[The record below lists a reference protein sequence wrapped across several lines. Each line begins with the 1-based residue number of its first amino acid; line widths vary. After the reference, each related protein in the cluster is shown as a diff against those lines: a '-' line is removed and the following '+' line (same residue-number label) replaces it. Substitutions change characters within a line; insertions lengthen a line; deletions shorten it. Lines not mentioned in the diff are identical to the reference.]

1 MDELKFLQYL
11 AQFDQQVGKIYNQ
24 FVQELANI
32 GVSVSDALTGDIFSF
47 ANFPEIQQ
55 KLSEA
60 MQVYNTTVKNML
72 VSGMTTAINAS
83 FANTTKALGK
93 YSVLEEKAVESLR
106 ETCKLAYIASRMK
119 PDTGLS
125 LSNRVWN
132 YTQQSK
138 AEFEMAV
145 SDIMTEGLSKGISA
159 EELGRRVRGRLQNP
173 DAMYRRYHLKKIMSD
188 GTKKDVVQWR
198 KRTIDA
204 DGTVHFMST
213 DIEHPGAGIYRS
225 SRKNALRMAAT
236 EINAAYRYADCTRW
250 QNEPFV
256 IGIRIRLSDNHTCNG
271 KPFVDMCDD
280 LFGDYPKWFLWR
292 GWHIKCRCSASSILV
307 SEEEFKN
314 IMALPKEQ
322 RKKYVSPNLIK
333 DMPENYYEYIEKNR
347 DRIERSIERGTQPWW
362 LSDNYI
368 DGDINNG
375 FIALQRKTVT
385 PNGSILPGRISAPGA
400 IQQTQ
405 RQDGAILSDSD
416 VAKILQGDR
425 TQYTAEQLKNM
436 DEIEKLL
443 GISRGTSMSWEDA
456 NKGAEN
462 PLYYKGGQYT
472 TNCQTATVVHE
483 LRRRGF
489 NVTAKGAVDGIE
501 KLYAQGFDWEKRF
514 LTPSGYKIHV
524 ENAESWAK
532 AQGIN
537 RIMRK
542 HLDAFLIEKMKE
554 DGRYEIYA
562 AWEPAKFS
570 KKKMKTQNGAHV
582 FMAEV
587 KNGKI
592 IYFDPQTGLSG
603 NATDWYFDFV
613 KNQTVY
619 VMRVD
624 DKIINPLMAKAL
636 NAKDG
641 IVDTTDFIITK
652 PKTRIEIIAD
662 ERHAKRNEQAIR
674 DANDIRHAIMSSK
687 KPVREIFN
695 MLNDV
700 AEREGYSRM
709 GYNEIFSI
717 KRGADGKITSID
729 IRESL
734 LPRPAFDAYMK
745 YKDVLVK
752 LKNIDIDGLGHKR
765 TKYIKEYIEDIKRK
779 AILSISKNTA
789 TYKQLPTR
797 TRAKVRELLAER
809 EEIRKLAEE
818 RRNRMAASSPQDK
831 EIDPTKAT
839 SYQELVD
846 MLGDDMPP
854 IFVDYEKSIGRDY
867 WTDIKYLSNATEIEQ
882 ALKDYFR
889 NKVKRYS
896 HFCKETLLVNGAY
909 FDNGALTVQQM
920 EGKGINNKG
929 YSYFRTRNGWT
940 KFAYSDQKTTYS
952 PRKMDWQSGEYY
964 RNGCGGEGTIY
975 DTYTK
980 QNTGYGDGMVNF
992 RREKVVCTFTY
1003 ENSYC
1008 TEQIPSLIN
1017 DPKICSLDKERW
1029 CGNKDCQS
1037 TSLHFESLRDIKSS
1051 MGDYM
1056 ELQIYPLKSANGMLG
1071 PDSFESIVLSQHP
1084 STYRDARK
1092 GIWDDWYNAGVDV
1105 YYLGQDPKTGKKDVI
1120 LYRKGKPKE
1129 TPEERAKRI
1138 EARNKKRIQDRNN
1151 ALKKQGLTPDEKI
1164 KQLLAERVKMTE
1176 DAKKNAQMLIDVAE
1190 SIESADLSLD
1200 ALREK
1205 MNNANYFGAKVE
1217 ADRLR
1222 AEHKK
1227 IQVRKDALRDLI
1239 PDVDKYNKR
1248 FTIKELEETY
1258 NAVKKQI
1265 EFYERKFGGDLDKL
1279 LSKLIDQREYTIDP
1293 TQFSYGKGKTRHKL
1307 WEVARDGYIVRTKK
1321 VVTEIRRKKAIDA
1334 LDELKAFNTTD
1345 STFKKI
1351 LKDTETF
1358 IAANDFKAAM
1368 KKIEEGNLKRMAL
1381 ETRKLSS
1388 TVKKLGESSRVIFDS
1403 DVFTQAKKDAAK
1415 WFSKKEYG
1423 TALEA
1428 FKACDDY
1435 MSQYAE
1441 EMWKT
1446 LSKEEKMILW
1456 LYTDGSKYISEEMLG
1471 TYCLQIRSV
1480 IDGSLRNGLADANV
1494 ITSVIE
1500 KAPALKDDM
1509 WMQSGKST
1517 NAFNAI
1523 FGTRLDNVRW
1533 VTDADIQ
1540 SLIGKEGRSDVF
1552 MSCHSARNGAF
1563 TKSTNTGSVNDVILS
1578 IYMPKGTKGI
1588 YCEPFASFGDER
1600 NPGKRGVEAAN
1611 WDGTKRQEL
1620 PSDQVEWL
1628 LQRGSRFRITKA
1640 YKANGK
1646 IYVDVDL
1653 IEQLPMSALDES
1665 LFDARY
1671 RTIRDYRSREEIIS
1685 MPIYYEQD

>member
-11 AQFDQQVGKIYNQ
+11 AQFDKEIEKVYNR
-24 FVQELANI
+24 FVQELASI
-32 GVSVSDALTGDIFSF
+32 GVSVTDAMTGDIFSF

-60 MQVYNTTVKNML
+60 MKTYNTAMKNML
-72 VSGMTTAINAS
+72 VSGMTGAINAS
-83 FANTTKALGK
+83 FANTTEALGK
-93 YSVLEEKAVESLR
+93 YSILEEKAVESLR

-125 LSNRVWN
+125 LSQRVWN

-159 EELGRRVRGRLQNP
+159 EELGRRVRGRLLNP
-173 DAMYRRYHLKKIMSD
+173 DAMYRRYHLKKTMSD
-188 GTKKDVVQWR
+188 GTKKDIVEWR

-204 DGTVHFMST
+204 DGKVHFMST
-213 DIEHPGAGIYRS
+213 DIEHPGAGVYRS

-280 LFGDYPKWFLWR
+280 LYGDYPKWMLWR
-292 GWHIKCRCSASSILV
+292 GWHVKCRCSASSILV
-307 SEEEFKN
+307 GEEEFRQ

-322 RKKYVSPNLIK
+322 RKNYVSPNLIK
-333 DMPENYYEYIEKNR
+333 DMPDNYYEYIEKNR

-362 LSDNYI
+362 ISDNYI
-368 DGDINNG
+368 DGDINSG
-375 FIALQRKTVT
+375 FIALRQKTVA
-385 PNGSILPGRISAPGA
+385 PGGIVLPGGVSAPGA

-405 RQDGAILSDSD
+405 RKDGIILGDDD
-416 VAKILQGDR
+416 VAKILQEDR
-425 TQYTAEQLKNM
+425 TLYTAEQLKNL

-443 GISRGTSMSWEDA
+443 GVSRGTSMSWEEA
-456 NKGAEN
+456 NRGAEN
-462 PLYYKGGQYT
+462 PLYNMGGQYT
-472 TNCQTATVVHE
+472 TNCQTATIVHE

-514 LTPSGYKIHV
+514 LTPSGTKIHV

-532 AQGIN
+532 VRGIN

-542 HLDAFLIEKMKE
+542 HLDAFLVEKMKE

-562 AWEPAKFS
+562 EWEPAKFS

-592 IYFDPQTGLSG
+592 IYFDPQTGSSG
-603 NATDWYFDFV
+603 SATDWYFDFV
-613 KNQTVY
+613 KNQTVC
-619 VMRVD
+619 VMRID

-652 PKTRIEIIAD
+652 PKTRIEIIAE
-662 ERHAKRNEQAIR
+662 ERHAKRDEQAIR
-674 DANDIRHAIMSSK
+674 DANDIRHAIMRSK

-700 AEREGYSRM
+700 AEREGYPRM
-709 GYNEIFSI
+709 GYNDIFSI
-717 KRGADGKITSID
+717 NRDTDGKITSID
-729 IRESL
+729 VKESL
-734 LPRPAFDAYMK
+734 LPRPAFDAYIK
-745 YKDVLVK
+745 YKDVLAK
-752 LKNIDIDGLGHKR
+752 LKNIDIDGLGSKR

-818 RRNRMAASSPQDK
+818 RRNRMAAAAPQAK

-839 SYQELVD
+839 SYKELVE

-854 IFVDYEKSIGRDY
+854 IFVGYEKSIKRDY
-867 WTDIKYLSNATEIEQ
+867 WTDKKYLRNATAIEQ

-889 NKVKRYS
+889 DKVKRYS
-896 HFCKETLLVNGAY
+896 HFCDETLLVNGAY
-909 FDNGALTVQQM
+909 FDNGVLTVQQM

-940 KFAYSDQKTTYS
+940 KFAYSGQKTTYS
-952 PRKMDWQSGEYY
+952 SRDMDWQAGEYY

-975 DTYTK
+975 DTYTG

-1003 ENSYC
+1003 DNSYC

-1017 DPKICSLDKERW
+1017 DPKICSLDKEWWGGR
-1029 CGNKDCQS
+1029 KDCQS
-1037 TSLHFESLRDIKSS
+1037 KSLHFDNLVDIKGS
-1051 MGDYM
+1051 MYNYM
-1056 ELQIYPLKSANGMLG
+1056 ELQIFPLKSANGILG
-1071 PDSFESIVLSQHP
+1071 PDSIESIVLSRHP
-1084 STYRDARK
+1084 STYRNARK

-1105 YYLGQDPKTGKKDVI
+1105 YYLGQDPKTGKNDVI

-1138 EARNKKRIQDRNN
+1138 EARNKKRIQDRNK
-1151 ALKKQGLTPDEKI
+1151 ALKEQGLTPTEKI
-1164 KQLLAERVKMTE
+1164 KQLLAERAKMTA
-1176 DAKKNAQMLIDVAE
+1176 DARKNAQMLIDVAE
-1190 SIESADLSLD
+1190 SIENADLSFGV
-1200 ALREK
+1200 LRKK
-1205 MNNANYFGAKVE
+1205 MNDGNYYGAKIE
-1217 ADRLR
+1217 AERLR
-1222 AEHKK
+1222 AEYKK
-1227 IQVRKDALRDLI
+1227 IQARKDAIRDLI
-1239 PDVDKYNKR
+1239 PDVDKYHKR

-1258 NAVKKQI
+1258 KVVKNQI
-1265 EFYERKFGGDLDKL
+1265 KFYEQKYGGDPDRL

-1307 WEVARDGYIVRTKK
+1307 WEVARDGYIVRTKQ
-1321 VVTEIRRKKAIDA
+1321 VVAEIRRKKAVDA
-1334 LDELKAFNTTD
+1334 LNELEKFKTT
-1345 STFKKI
+1345 STVFKKI
-1351 LKDTETF
+1351 LKDAKVL
-1358 IAANDFKAAM
+1358 IDANDFKAAM

-1381 ETRKLSS
+1381 ETKKLSS
-1388 TVKKLGESSRVIFDS
+1388 TVKKLGESSRVMFDS

-1415 WFSKKEYG
+1415 WFAKKDYG

-1471 TYCLQIRSV
+1471 TYCLQIKSA

-1494 ITSVIE
+1494 ITSIIE

-1509 WMQSGKST
+1509 WMQSGKSIG
-1517 NAFNAI
+1517 AFNAI
-1523 FGTRLDNVRW
+1523 FDARIDSARW
-1533 VTDADIQ
+1533 VSETELK
-1540 SLIGKEGRSDVF
+1540 SLIGKEGRSDIF
-1552 MSCHSARNGAF
+1552 MSCHGARSGAF
-1563 TKSTNTGSVNDVILS
+1563 TKNTNTGSANDVILS
-1578 IYMPKGTKGI
+1578 IYMPQGTKGI

-1600 NPGKRGVEAAN
+1600 NPGKRGIQAFD
-1611 WDGTKRQEL
+1611 WDGKKRQEL

-1628 LQRGSRFRITKA
+1628 LQRGSKFRITKA

-1646 IYVDVDL
+1646 IYIDVDL
-1653 IEQLPMSALDES
+1653 IEQLPMDALDDS
-1665 LFDARY
+1665 LFDSRY
-1671 RTIRDYRSREEIIS
+1671 RIIRTYRKKEEDIP
-1685 MPIYYEQD
+1685 MPIDYEQD

>member
-11 AQFDQQVGKIYNQ
+11 AQFDKEIEKVYNR
-24 FVQELANI
+24 FVQELASI
-32 GVSVSDALTGDIFSF
+32 GVSVTDTMTGGIFSF

-60 MQVYNTTVKNML
+60 MKTYNTAMKNML
-72 VSGMTTAINAS
+72 VNGMTGAINAS
-83 FANTTKALGK
+83 FANTTEALGK
-93 YSVLEEKAVESLR
+93 YSILEEKAVESLR

-125 LSNRVWN
+125 LSQRVWN

-138 AEFEMAV
+138 AEFEIAV

-173 DAMYRRYHLKKIMSD
+173 DAMYRRYHLKKTMSD
-188 GTKKDVVQWR
+188 GTKKDIVEWR

-204 DGTVHFMST
+204 DGKVHFMST
-213 DIEHPGAGIYRS
+213 DIEHPGAGVYRS

-271 KPFVDMCDD
+271 KPFVDMCDN
-280 LFGDYPKWFLWR
+280 LYGDYPKWMLWR
-292 GWHIKCRCSASSILV
+292 GWHVKCRCSASSILV
-307 SEEEFKN
+307 GEEEFRQ

-322 RKKYVSPNLIK
+322 RKNYVSPNLIK
-333 DMPENYYEYIEKNR
+333 DMPDNYYEYIEKNR

-362 LSDNYI
+362 ISDNYI
-368 DGDINNG
+368 DGDINSG
-375 FIALQRKTVT
+375 FIALRQKTVA
-385 PNGSILPGRISAPGA
+385 PGGIVLPGGVSAPGA

-405 RQDGAILSDSD
+405 RKDGVILGDDD
-416 VAKILQGDR
+416 VTKILQEDR
-425 TQYTAEQLKNM
+425 TLYTAEQLKNL
-436 DEIEKLL
+436 DEIERLL
-443 GISRGTSMSWEDA
+443 GVSRGTSMSWEEA

-462 PLYYKGGQYT
+462 PLYNMGGQYT
-472 TNCQTATVVHE
+472 TNCQTATIVHE

-514 LTPSGYKIHV
+514 LTPSGKKIHV

-532 AQGIN
+532 VRGIN

-562 AWEPAKFS
+562 EWEPAKFS

-592 IYFDPQTGLSG
+592 IYFDPQTGSSG
-603 NATDWYFDFV
+603 SATDWYFDFV
-613 KNQTVY
+613 KNQTVC
-619 VMRVD
+619 VMRID

-652 PKTRIEIIAD
+652 PKTRIEIIAE
-662 ERHAKRNEQAIR
+662 ERHAKRDEQAIR
-674 DANDIRHAIMSSK
+674 DANEIRHAMMRSK
-687 KPVREIFN
+687 KPIREIFN

-709 GYNEIFSI
+709 GYNDIFSI
-717 KRGADGKITSID
+717 NRDTDGKITSID
-729 IRESL
+729 VKESL
-734 LPRPAFDAYMK
+734 LPRPAFDAYIK
-745 YKDVLVK
+745 YKDVLAK
-752 LKNIDIDGLGHKR
+752 LKNIDIDGLGSKR

-779 AILSISKNTA
+779 AILSIRKNTA

-818 RRNRMAASSPQDK
+818 RRNRMAAAAPQAK

-839 SYQELVD
+839 SYQELVE

-854 IFVDYEKSIGRDY
+854 ALSKYEESVKRNNWLSSDIERKR
-867 WTDIKYLSNATEIEQ
+867 TDIERKLKKFFKEVVTGYGHFTEVDNVIDDTRIITGHGIWNTQIEV
-882 ALKDYFR
+882 L
-889 NKVKRYS
+889 
-896 HFCKETLLVNGAY
+896 
-909 FDNGALTVQQM
+909 
-920 EGKGINNKG
+920 EGKT
-929 YSYFRTRNGWT
+929 SRTDYYHKERNGYARW
-940 KFAYSDQKTTYS
+940 AYTPYDT
-952 PRKMDWQSGEYY
+952 QSGTSKWLWKPGEYY
-964 RNGCGGEGTIY
+964 RCAAVLDGNDPTHW
-975 DTYTK
+975 YTDL
-980 QNTGYGDGMVNF
+980 NSGYGGGKGRNVMILF
-992 RREKVVCTFTY
+992 RNDRVVTTFTAH
-1003 ENSYC
+1003 NSLGSSD
-1008 TEQIPSLIN
+1008 IPSLTC
-1017 DPKICSLDKERW
+1017 DPKVVSLDRRGIDDIDAPEYNSVSQIKQGRYLEAQVFPFKSRN
-1029 CGNKDCQS
+1029 GVLGANEIKAIILPEHPNK
-1037 TSLHFESLRDIKSS
+1037 I
-1051 MGDYM
+1051 
-1056 ELQIYPLKSANGMLG
+1056 LG
-1071 PDSFESIVLSQHP
+1071 AS
-1084 STYRDARK
+1084 K
-1092 GIWDDWYNAGVDV
+1092 GIWDKWYEAHVDI
-1105 YYLGQDPKTGKKDVI
+1105 YYYDRSRGKVE
-1120 LYRKGKPKE
+1120 LYRAGKLDE

-1138 EARNKKRIQDRNN
+1138 EARNKKRISDRNK
-1151 ALKKQGLTPDEKI
+1151 ALKEQGLTPTEKI
-1164 KQLLAERVKMTE
+1164 QQLLAERAKMTA
-1176 DAKKNAQMLIDVAE
+1176 DARKNAQMLIDVAE
-1190 SIESADLSLD
+1190 SIENADLSFD
-1200 ALREK
+1200 ALRKK
-1205 MNNANYFGAKVE
+1205 MNDGNYYGAKIE
-1217 ADRLR
+1217 AERLR
-1222 AEHKK
+1222 AEYKK
-1227 IQVRKDALRDLI
+1227 IQARKDAIRDLI
-1239 PDVDKYNKR
+1239 PDVDKYHKR

-1258 NAVKKQI
+1258 KVVKNQI
-1265 EFYERKFGGDLDKL
+1265 KFYEQKYGGDPDRL

-1307 WEVARDGYIVRTKK
+1307 WEIARDGYIVRTKQ
-1321 VVTEIRRKKAIDA
+1321 VVAEIRRKKAVDA
-1334 LDELKAFNTTD
+1334 LGELEKFKTT
-1345 STFKKI
+1345 STVFKKI
-1351 LKDTETF
+1351 LKDAKAL
-1358 IAANDFKAAM
+1358 IDANDFKAAM

-1381 ETRKLSS
+1381 ETKKLSS
-1388 TVKKLGESSRVIFDS
+1388 AVKKLGESSRVIFDS
-1403 DVFTQAKKDAAK
+1403 DVFTQARKDAAK
-1415 WFSKKEYG
+1415 WFTKKEYG

-1441 EMWKT
+1441 EIWKT

-1471 TYCLQIRSV
+1471 TYCLQIKSA

-1494 ITSVIE
+1494 ITSIIE

-1509 WMQSGKST
+1509 WMQSGKSIG
-1517 NAFNAI
+1517 AFNAI
-1523 FGTRLDNVRW
+1523 FDTRIDSARW
-1533 VTDADIQ
+1533 VNEAELK
-1540 SLIGKEGRSDVF
+1540 SLIGKEGRSDIF
-1552 MSCHSARNGAF
+1552 MSCHGARSGAF
-1563 TKSTNTGSVNDVILS
+1563 TKNTNTGSANDVILS
-1578 IYMPKGTKGI
+1578 IYMPQGTKGI

-1600 NPGKRGVEAAN
+1600 NPGKRGIQAFD
-1611 WDGTKRQEL
+1611 WDGKKRQEL

-1628 LQRGSRFRITKA
+1628 LQRGSKFRITKA

-1646 IYVDVDL
+1646 IYIDVDL
-1653 IEQLPMSALDES
+1653 IEQLPMDALDAS
-1665 LFDARY
+1665 LFDSRY
-1671 RTIRDYRSREEIIS
+1671 RSIRTYRKKEEDIP
-1685 MPIYYEQD
+1685 MPIDYEQD

>member
-60 MQVYNTTVKNML
+60 MQAYNTTMKNLL
-72 VSGMTTAINAS
+72 VSGMTGAINAS

-138 AEFEMAV
+138 SEFEMAV

-188 GTKKDVVQWR
+188 GTKKDVVEWR

-204 DGTVHFMST
+204 DGKVHFTST
-213 DIEHPGAGIYRS
+213 DIEHPGAGVYRS

-280 LFGDYPKWFLWR
+280 LYGDYPKWMLWR
-292 GWHIKCRCSASSILV
+292 GWHVKCRCSASSILV
-307 SEEEFKN
+307 DEEEFRQ

-322 RKKYVSPNLIK
+322 RKNYVSPNLIK
-333 DMPENYYEYIEKNR
+333 DMPDNYYEYIEKNR

-362 LSDNYI
+362 ISDNYI
-368 DGDINNG
+368 GGDINSG
-375 FIALQRKTVT
+375 FAALQHITVA
-385 PNGSILPGRISAPGA
+385 PSGVVLPGGVSAPGA

-405 RQDGAILSDSD
+405 RKDGIILGDDD
-416 VAKILQGDR
+416 VAKILQEDR
-425 TQYTAEQLKNM
+425 TLYAAEQLKNL

-443 GISRGTSMSWEDA
+443 GVSRGTSMSWEEA
-456 NKGAEN
+456 NRGAEN
-462 PLYYKGGQYT
+462 PLYNMGGQYT
-472 TNCQTATVVHE
+472 TNCQTATIVHE

-489 NVTAKGAVDGIE
+489 NVTAKGSVDGIE
-501 KLYAQGFDWEKRF
+501 KLYAQGFDWEERF
-514 LTPSGYKIHV
+514 LTPSGGKVHV
-524 ENAESWAK
+524 ENAKSWAT
-532 AQGIN
+532 
-537 RIMRK
+537 RK
-542 HLDAFLIEKMKE
+542 GYKTLTKSRFAEYFEENIAT
-554 DGRYEIYA
+554 DGRYEIYCM
-562 AWEPAKFS
+562 WDSAKG
-570 KKKMKTQNGAHV
+570 KKRSGAHV
-582 FMAEV
+582 FMAER
-587 KNGKI
+587 KNGTTV
-592 IYFDPQTGLSG
+592 YFDPQTGKSG
-603 NATDWYFDFV
+603 KDIEDYFANMYNGF
-613 KNQTVY
+613 TEII
-619 VMRVD
+619 RVD
-624 DKIINPLMAKAL
+624 DKIINPLMSKAL

-641 IVDTTDFIITK
+641 IVDTTDFIIAK
-652 PKTRIEIIAD
+652 PKTRIEIIAE
-662 ERHAKRNEQAIR
+662 ERHAKRDEQAIR
-674 DANDIRHAIMSSK
+674 DANDIRHAMMRSK

-700 AEREGYSRM
+700 SEREGYPRM
-709 GYNEIFSI
+709 GYAEMFYAN
-717 KRGADGKITSID
+717 RGYDGKIVSID
-729 IRESL
+729 FRESSM
-734 LPRPAFDAYMK
+734 PRPVLDALINYRK
-745 YKDVLVK
+745 VSDALKKIDVASL
-752 LKNIDIDGLGHKR
+752 GL
-765 TKYIKEYIEDIKRK
+765 IKGKVMREYIEQMRQK
-779 AILSISKNTA
+779 AISAIVRGKTTWVDSPYYARKKFKELTA
-789 TYKQLPTR
+789 QREQIKKDWEAR
-797 TRAKVRELLAER
+797 RAARL
-809 EEIRKLAEE
+809 
-818 RRNRMAASSPQDK
+818 AASPETR
-831 EIDPTKAT
+831 EIDPSKAT
-839 SYQELVD
+839 SYKELVE

-854 IFVDYEKSIGRDY
+854 ALSKYEEAVNRDS
-867 WTDIKYLSNATEIEQ
+867 WLSSDIARKRADIERKLKKFFKEVVTGYGHFTEVVNVIDDTRVITGHGIWNTQIEV
-882 ALKDYFR
+882 L
-889 NKVKRYS
+889 
-896 HFCKETLLVNGAY
+896 
-909 FDNGALTVQQM
+909 
-920 EGKGINNKG
+920 EGKT
-929 YSYFRTRNGWT
+929 SRTDYYHKERNGYARW
-940 KFAYSDQKTTYS
+940 AYTPYDT
-952 PRKMDWQSGEYY
+952 QSGTSKWLWKPGEYY
-964 RNGCGGEGTIY
+964 RCAAVLDGNDPTHW
-975 DTYTK
+975 YTDL
-980 QNTGYGDGMVNF
+980 NTGYGGGRGRNVMILF
-992 RREKVVCTFTY
+992 RNDRVVTTFTAH
-1003 ENSYC
+1003 NSLGSSD
-1008 TEQIPSLIN
+1008 IPSLTCDPKVVSLDRYGIN
-1017 DPKICSLDKERW
+1017 DIDAPEYNSVSQIKQGRYLEAQVFPFKSRNGVLGANEIKAIILPEHPNKI
-1029 CGNKDCQS
+1029 
-1037 TSLHFESLRDIKSS
+1037 
-1051 MGDYM
+1051 
-1056 ELQIYPLKSANGMLG
+1056 LG
-1071 PDSFESIVLSQHP
+1071 AS
-1084 STYRDARK
+1084 K
-1092 GIWDDWYNAGVDV
+1092 GIWDKWYEAHVDI
-1105 YYLGQDPKTGKKDVI
+1105 YYYDKTKGKVE
-1120 LYRKGKPKE
+1120 LYRAGKLDE

-1138 EARNKKRIQDRNN
+1138 EARNKKRISDRNK
-1151 ALKKQGLTPDEKI
+1151 ALKEQGLTPAEKI
-1164 KQLLAERVKMTE
+1164 RQLLAERAKTIE

-1190 SIESADLSLD
+1190 SVENADLSFD
-1200 ALREK
+1200 VLRKK
-1205 MNNANYFGAKVE
+1205 MNDGNYYGAKTE
-1217 ADRLR
+1217 AERLR
-1222 AEHKK
+1222 AEYKT
-1227 IQVRKDALRDLI
+1227 IQVRKDAIRDLI
-1239 PDVDKYNKR
+1239 PDIDKYHKR

-1258 NAVKKQI
+1258 TVVKNQI
-1265 EFYERKFGGDLDKL
+1265 KFYEQKYGGDLNRL
-1279 LSKLIDQREYTIDP
+1279 LLKLIDQREYAIDP
-1293 TQFSYGKGKTRHKL
+1293 TQFSYGKGKARHKL
-1307 WEVARDGYIVRTKK
+1307 WEVARDGYIVRTKQ
-1321 VVTEIRRKKAIDA
+1321 VVAEIRRKKAVDA
-1334 LDELKAFNTTD
+1334 LGELEKFKTT
-1345 STFKKI
+1345 STVFKKI
-1351 LKDTETF
+1351 LKDAKVL
-1358 IAANDFKAAM
+1358 IDANDFKAAM

-1381 ETRKLSS
+1381 ETKKLSS
-1388 TVKKLGESSRVIFDS
+1388 TVKKLGESSRVMFDS
-1403 DVFTQAKKDAAK
+1403 DVFTQARKDAAK
-1415 WFSKKEYG
+1415 WFTKKDYG

-1471 TYCLQIRSV
+1471 TYCLQIKSA

-1494 ITSVIE
+1494 ITSIIE

-1523 FGTRLDNVRW
+1523 FGTQLDNVRW

-1563 TKSTNTGSVNDVILS
+1563 TKSTNTGSANDIILS

-1600 NPGKRGVEAAN
+1600 NPGKRGIKAFD
-1611 WDGTKRQEL
+1611 WDGERRQDL

-1628 LQRGSRFRITKA
+1628 LQRGSKFKITKA

-1646 IYVDVDL
+1646 IYIDVDL
-1653 IEQLPMSALDES
+1653 IEQLPVDALDES